1 MSLREAPF
9 EAPWQ
14 AQLFAL
20 TVAMN
25 EAGQFSWNEWAEVFG
40 PRVKGVGA
48 DQYWETW
55 SEALVALLET
65 KGIAEAAEI
74 LTLTQRWQAAA
85 KATPHGAPIVLE
97 AAD

>member
-1 MSLREAPF
+1 MSTPEAPF

-25 EAGQFSWNEWAEVFG
+25 EAGQFSWSEWAEVFG

-55 SEALVALLET
+55 SEALVALLEA
-65 KGIAEAAEI
+65 KGIAEAADI
-74 LTLTQRWQAAA
+74 LALTQRWKAAA
-85 KATPHGAPIVLE
+85 KATPHGKPILL
-97 AAD
+97 AALD